1 MSMNSRDMQRMQK
14 EMQRALAQAQKM
26 QDELASTQFT
36 GTAGGGAVTIT
47 MNGKFEIT
55 AVKIDPEAFNAEDIA
70 DLEVMVLAAAKD
82 AFNKASEAQERLT
95 KSITGGMNIP
105 GLF

>member
-1 MSMNSRDMQRMQK
+1 MNMREIQKIQQRLM
-14 EMQRALAQAQKM
+14 KM
-26 QDELASTQFT
+26 QEELEASQFT

-47 MNGKFEIT
+47 MSGKFEIT

-70 DLEVMVLAAAKD
+70 ELEVMLLAAARD
-82 AFNKASEAQERLT
+82 AHNKVTEAQQKIT
-95 KSITGGMNIP
+95 SSVTGGMRIP

>member
-1 MSMNSRDMQRMQK
+1 MNMR
-14 EMQRALAQAQKM
+14 EIQKM
-26 QDELASTQFT
+26 QQRLVKMQAELEASLFT

-47 MNGKFEIT
+47 MSGKFEIS

-70 DLEVMVLAAAKD
+70 ELEVMVLAAANAAHEKV
-82 AFNKASEAQERLT
+82 SEAQAKMSNAL
-95 KSITGGMNIP
+95 TGGMKIP

>member
-1 MSMNSRDMQRMQK
+1 MNMR
-14 EMQRALAQAQKM
+14 EIQKM
-26 QDELASTQFT
+26 QQRLIKLQEELESSQFT

-47 MNGKFEIT
+47 MSGKFEIT

-70 DLEVMVLAAAKD
+70 ELEVMVLAAAKD
-82 AFNKASEAQERLT
+82 AFNKVSEAQQKMTSSL
-95 KSITGGMNIP
+95 TGGMKLP

>member
-1 MSMNSRDMQRMQK
+1 MNMR
-14 EMQRALAQAQKM
+14 EIQKM
-26 QDELASTQFT
+26 QQKLVKMQEELEATLFT

-47 MNGKFEIT
+47 MSGKFEIT

-70 DLEVMVLAAAKD
+70 ELEVMVLAAAKD
-82 AFNKASEAQERLT
+82 AHEKVADAQARMSNALT
-95 KSITGGMNIP
+95 GNMKIP